1 MKKVYLYGALSSK
14 FGKEFTLDVC
24 SLPEALRAI
33 DANQD
38 GFLNY
43 LINSCN
49 KGVGYSFFSESVDLN
64 NEKDEIQN
72 KLICGSNPD
81 QLDLIKDELHIM
93 PIAQGG
99 NFIGKAIAFAIK
111 FFSSEAFFQAVL
123 MAAVSYGIAELTKPP
138 DPPKIDDK
146 RISTKSYILN
156 GPQNREAQGI
166 PVPVA
171 YGQLKIGTVGIGL
184 EKQIKRR
191 DNADFTGSETKAGNE
206 HQIIAS
212 YSKFR
217 HLDLLCEGPIEGLVD
232 EGGNLINVGESMI
245 GEFVDKEDLGK
256 ALYLNDVPVKSS
268 NNQLNYI
275 MTEDAENAIDYKKG
289 FAGETVNLDGEKNF
303 DDPSIGPCF
312 NRGYDILLH
321 GAAPY
326 IAKEPYIDALREARK
341 NIDGEYEGEID
352 FAIRHGAKVASHMV
366 NSEHIKEID
375 LCFQAELAYNK
386 TDKNNGEQAT
396 LQNECRFV
404 IMVQRNG
411 VDYNVLDRDSGC
423 AFEIDP
429 DFIASNTDGTPQ
441 GGIVAMM
448 ATPKAKFGYDTWQNE
463 KNTDAAQAREVLPLR
478 DEDALS
484 DWVKS
489 YNGSQGDQAYY
500 QIITKS
506 LEDYVDKNK
515 DLSDAYKSLA
525 KTDYFEIAG
534 IATAPTEFSIK
545 IKINW
550 DYFQR
555 NDVDKNRGI
564 VFKVLKLDPELD
576 PTSSETGVK
585 NQSGLNSRRS
595 LKFSYVQEK
604 INARLSYPHTAMAS
618 VLIDSRNFSSV
629 PSRMYHGKFKKILV
643 PSNYNSKTR
652 KYDGPWDG
660 RFKGQVGNQSLYDI
674 DDSQLVWSDNPAWI
688 FFDLMI
694 NPRFGVA
701 KYGVSDLDIDK
712 WQLYKIGKYCDEL
725 VDTEYEIENK
735 EGVARAFQTDN
746 VVHQDKNTGDGYI
759 ELMLAK
765 YFWYLNESGELVLM
779 DKYFSDPNYVPSGVS
794 GRQSNLTEL
803 NIDIIFQDML
813 NRNSNDDDKSSY
825 LIVNDQGES
834 VLKVG
839 DLIDHL
845 LSSGEFL
852 KPVFSRDDFVNE
864 FGEGSRFQGKKIA
877 IFLADHNYAA
887 YSEVA
892 AKAIQKKSCTR
903 SGSYQIEERIIISS
917 DPDQRK
923 VNISGPN
930 LLESNT
936 DINGVT
942 YGACAAQINHPVVE
956 PRFTCNVYLSDKS
969 NALSIMNAMSS
980 VFRGIIS
987 YYGGRISPVQDGPK
1001 KPVKIFNNSNVSKE
1015 GFIYT
1020 GGAKNKKYTSCVV
1033 RFNNKEKNFKP
1044 DVIFQEDVRGIQR
1057 LGFVEKEV
1065 IGFGIT
1071 SPAQARR
1078 LARWTLMTPHV
1089 ENDII
1094 KFNTA
1099 IEGNLLAPGLI
1110 FEVSDDLRSGSAK
1123 SGRIMSIDMHREF
1136 DGMKI
1141 MDPSISLDHSLSGFP
1156 IFSRL
1161 EVAISGGKP
1170 SQRYQDIDRR
1180 AQSEKNATEQDIE
1193 ISNLFSQQIFRFEC
1207 SVVQF
1212 EDDRGEKRA
1221 KLVNLMLKQ
1230 DFEVSLKDNKIKS
1243 MFHGLNNGDKIRFV
1257 TSGVLPGG
1265 INKNRIREKAYTVIN
1280 KTDHTFQILEY
1291 NSAEPVNI
1299 LDEGRDSLR
1308 NIGGM
1313 HYFCKENSMELSALS
1328 FPPMREQVSDKTIE
1342 ALNQLSEGST
1352 YSISGLISLKE
1363 DPLSEIIFNQ
1373 DQLDNLKINN
1383 SLQLRSRDFA
1393 ESDIL
1398 GIISVINENWVYAS
1412 GLGWIYVKDAADA
1425 DSSSEGIWFFIQEM
1439 GWVFVRRSENSWW
1452 YIKYNESSPTMSN
1465 WVYIGRDNN
1474 GTYADD
1480 PTVRKIWI
1488 PDSNAQ
1494 SDKLGEGIF
1503 LGGTN
1508 DNPQGKQVKITR
1520 VFTGSD
1526 PGYWLSLNEV
1536 DFQDADS
1543 PPATSPGSISQLSQ
1557 NENPGLQES
1566 PITEFQNIHAINAL
1580 QDKNSVRIQVANID
1594 EINLSEN
1601 FDIKISGVSHATDSS
1616 INAKINKT
1624 MSVVYIEDGL
1634 LEIIN
1639 SDTLYDDIAAAGN
1652 DFSTTGAISLISGV
1666 DLVKKQNQESKLYR
1680 TLSVKEVNNNE
1691 FEITGGEYN
1700 PSKFKAIEE
1709 IQNLRKPFI
1718 PIPPQVDMD
1727 IPSAPINLIL
1737 SDLTYRVKSSS
1748 GPETSGYGAGAT
1760 SSSSSSS
1767 SSSGY

>member
-49 KGVGYSFFSESVDLN
+49 KGVGYSFFSENINPKN
-64 NEKDEIQN
+64 NEDDVKN

-81 QLDLIKDELHIM
+81 QLDLIKNELHIM
-93 PIAQGG
+93 PVTQGG
-99 NFIGKAIAFAIK
+99 GFVGTAISMAINFFT
-111 FFSSEAFFQAVL
+111 SEAFFQAVL
-123 MAAVSYGIAELTKPP
+123 LAAVSYGIAELTKPP

-166 PVPVA
+166 PIPVA

-191 DNADFTGSETKAGNE
+191 DNADFTQGGN
-206 HQIIAS
+206 QDYIIAS

-268 NNQLNYI
+268 NDQLNYI

-289 FAGETVNLDGEKNF
+289 IVGETFNLDGEKNF

-312 NRGYDILLH
+312 SRGYDILLH
-321 GAAPY
+321 GTTPLVGGVAYELALTAA
-326 IAKEPYIDALREARK
+326 RQ
-341 NIDGEYEGEID
+341 NTDGEYKGEID
-352 FAIRHGAKVASHMV
+352 FAIKHGAKVASHMV

-375 LCFQAELAYNK
+375 LCFQTELAFNRVIEGGDQDGQQ
-386 TDKNNGEQAT
+386 TT
-396 LQNECRFV
+396 MQNACRFV

-429 DFIASNTDGTPQ
+429 GFAPIRFNDNGTPR
-441 GGIVAMM
+441 GGIAALVAI
-448 ATPKAKFGYDTWQNE
+448 PKAKFGYDTWQNE
-463 KNTDAAQAREVLPLR
+463 KNTDAAQAREVVPLH

-489 YNGSQGDQAYY
+489 YNGSQGDQVYY

-506 LEDYVDKNK
+506 LENYVDKNQ
-515 DLSDAYKSLA
+515 DIFDAYKNLV

-534 IATAPTEFSIK
+534 IATAATEFSIK

-555 NDVDKNRGI
+555 NDIDKNRGI
-564 VFKVLKLDPELD
+564 VFKVLKLDPEID
-576 PTSSETGVK
+576 PSSSDTKTK
-585 NQSGLNSRRS
+585 NASGLNSKRS
-595 LKFSYVQEK
+595 LRFSYVQEK
-604 INARLSYPHTAMAS
+604 INARLSYPHTAIAS

-712 WQLYKIGKYCDEL
+712 WQLYKIAKYCDEL

-735 EGVARAFQTDN
+735 EGVARAFRTDN

-794 GRQSNLTEL
+794 NRQSNLTEL

-813 NRNSNDDDKSSY
+813 NRSSSDGDKSSY
-825 LIVNDQGES
+825 LAVNDQGES
-834 VLKVG
+834 ILKVG

-864 FGEGSRFQGKKIA
+864 FGEGSGFQGKKIA

-887 YSEVA
+887 YSEVS
-892 AKAIQKKSCTR
+892 AKAIQRKSCTR

-930 LLESNT
+930 LLESGT
-936 DINGVT
+936 DINGIT

-1033 RFNNKEKNFKP
+1033 RFNNKEKSFKP
-1044 DVIFQEDVRGIQR
+1044 DIIFQEDVRGIQR

-1136 DGMKI
+1136 DGMQI

-1180 AQSEKNATEQDIE
+1180 AQAEKNATEQDIE

-1212 EDDRGEKRA
+1212 EDDRGAKRA
-1221 KLVNLMLKQ
+1221 KLVNLMFKQ

-1243 MFHGLNNGDKIRFV
+1243 MFHGLSNGDKVRFV
-1257 TSGVLPGG
+1257 TAGVLPGG
-1265 INKNRIREKAYTVIN
+1265 INKNRIREKAYTVVN

-1313 HYFCKENSMELSALS
+1313 HYFCKENSRTLSALS

-1363 DPLSEIIFNQ
+1363 DPLSDIIFNQ

-1383 SLQLRSRDFA
+1383 SLQLRSRDYA

-1398 GIISVINENWVYAS
+1398 GLISVISENWVYAA
-1412 GLGWIYVKDAADA
+1412 GLGWVYVKDAADA

-1439 GWVFVRRSENSWW
+1439 GWIFIPRNDDNWW
-1452 YIKYNESSPTMSN
+1452 YVKYHETLPVMSDWIFIN
-1465 WVYIGRDNN
+1465 RSNN
-1474 GTYADD
+1474 GSYVDD
-1480 PTVRKIWI
+1480 PTVKEIWL
-1488 PDSNAQ
+1488 PDSNAR
-1494 SDKLGEGIF
+1494 SDKLGEGTF

-1508 DNPQGKQVKITR
+1508 DNPQGKEVKIIKVLTGSNPGYW
-1520 VFTGSD
+1520 VSLTEKTVQGSD
-1526 PGYWLSLNEV
+1526 PVPTS
-1536 DFQDADS
+1536 
-1543 PPATSPGSISQLSQ
+1543 SPGSISQQSQ

-1566 PITEFQNIHAINAL
+1566 PITEFQRIHAINAL

-1601 FDIKISGVSHATDSS
+1601 FDIEISGVSHATDSS
-1616 INAKINKT
+1616 IDAKMNKT
-1624 MSVVYIEDGL
+1624 MSVVYIENGV

-1639 SDTLYDDIAAAGN
+1639 SDALYDDIAAVGD
-1652 DFSTTGAISLISGV
+1652 DFATTGAISLISGV
-1666 DLVKKQNQESKLYR
+1666 DLVKKQNQGSKLYR
-1680 TLSVKEVNNNE
+1680 TLSVKEINNNE

-1700 PSKFKAIEE
+1700 PSKFKAIDEV
-1709 IQNLRKPFI
+1709 QNLRKPFI

-1737 SDLTYRVKSSS
+1737 TDLTYRVNSSS
-1748 GPETSGYGAGAT
+1748 GSGSSGYGSGAT

-1767 SSSGY
+1767 GY